1 MARYSSPPVAPREIE
16 AGLRN
21 HFAALDASLKVHAI
35 RHEHAHPREELTR
48 ATRHLAEWRSQVG
61 KR

>member
-1 MARYSSPPVAPREIE
+1 MARHSSPPKPILTVRDDLRRKLDSLE
-16 AGLRN
+16 AHVR
-21 HFAALDASLKVHAI
+21 AQAI

-48 ATRHLAEWRSQVG
+48 ATRHLAEWRREA